1 MGLFLPATLVLAA
14 LRLGPGAADCL
25 FRTFAS
31 GVVTESKRVTCGNNR
46 VAVTE

>member
-14 LRLGPGAADCL
+14 LRLGPRAADRL
-25 FRTFAS
+25 FRAFVS

-46 VAVTE
+46 IAVRE